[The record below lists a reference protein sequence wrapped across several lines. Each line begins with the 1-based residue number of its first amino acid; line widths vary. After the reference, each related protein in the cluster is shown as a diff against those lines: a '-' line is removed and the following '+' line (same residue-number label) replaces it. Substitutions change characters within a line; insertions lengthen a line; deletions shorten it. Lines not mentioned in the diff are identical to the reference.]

1 MLPKNQLGVVNIMM
15 EGFKEFLND
24 DGGREVINLYFS
36 HPEMTIRE
44 ISEKTGKS
52 VGDIYRTVQREGRT
66 PNRQITNHHNVLMF
80 IDSGLPLHQVAKLTG
95 YTGRNIRKI
104 LRNKR

>member
-1 MLPKNQLGVVNIMM
+1 MLAKNQLGVVNIMM
-15 EGFKEFLND
+15 EGFKEFLN
-24 DGGREVINLYFS
+24 GGWEVVNLYFS

-52 VGDIYRTVQREGRT
+52 VGDIYRIVRREGRT

-80 IDSGLPLHQVAKLTG
+80 VDSGLPLYQVAQLTG
-95 YTGRNIRKI
+95 YTERNIRKI
-104 LRNKR
+104 LRKR

>member
-1 MLPKNQLGVVNIMM
+1 MLAKKQSGIVNIMM
-15 EGFKEFLND
+15 DFKEFLNSEYGPRD
-24 DGGREVINLYFS
+24 IINLYFS

-44 ISEKTGKS
+44 ISEKTRKS
-52 VGDIYRTVQREGRT
+52 VGDIYRIVQREGRT

-80 IDSGLPLHQVAKLTG
+80 VDSGLPVHQVAQLTG
-95 YTGRNIRKI
+95 YTERNIRKI

>member
-1 MLPKNQLGVVNIMM
+1 MLAKKQLGMVNIIM
-15 EGFKEFLND
+15 EGFKEFLN
-24 DGGREVINLYFS
+24 GGWEVVNLYFS

-52 VGDIYRTVQREGRT
+52 VGDIYRIVKREGRI

-80 IDSGLPLHQVAKLTG
+80 IDSGLPTHQVAKLTG
-95 YTGRNIRKI
+95 YTERNIRKI
-104 LRNKR
+104 LRKR